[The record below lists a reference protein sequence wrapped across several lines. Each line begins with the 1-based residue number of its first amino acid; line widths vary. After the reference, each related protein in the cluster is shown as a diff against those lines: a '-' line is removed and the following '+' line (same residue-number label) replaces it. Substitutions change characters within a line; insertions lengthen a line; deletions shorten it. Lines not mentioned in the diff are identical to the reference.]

1 MAVINSNST
10 YKLTNQK
17 KNLTR
22 ARRLL
27 RHDCFLESIGLDA
40 AHKQKSNAH

>member
-1 MAVINSNST
+1 M
-10 YKLTNQK
+10 KLTS
-17 KNLTR
+17 

-40 AHKQKSNAH
+40 TQQHRQRHAVHR